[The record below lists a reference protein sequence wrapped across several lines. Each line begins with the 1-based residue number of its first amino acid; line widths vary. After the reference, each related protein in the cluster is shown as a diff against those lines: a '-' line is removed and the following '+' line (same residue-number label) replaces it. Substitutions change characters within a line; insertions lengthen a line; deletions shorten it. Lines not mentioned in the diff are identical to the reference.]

1 MKKKFLSFVL
11 FTLLIM
17 YTGLSKTHAATTI
30 TICNGDT
37 ISIGGPIT
45 GAYLYSWNTGA
56 TVPTLAVNPSS
67 NTVYTRTVL
76 NNSFTIILQD
86 TFNIIIKPKPFIAIS
101 PSGGQSAVCVG
112 GTLQLIANSN
122 PNPIHYQWST
132 GDTTMGIIAA
142 PISNP
147 TIYTVTG
154 TNNGCSN
161 TAYFTLYIQAPP
173 IAYSITGNSSYCP
186 SQFGVVMGL
195 SGSEN
200 DCNYMLYHNGIGIS
214 AGMGTGGP
222 ISFGMV
228 ANANGPY
235 TVMGYKNNLGC
246 PAQMNGTLTVTMD
259 SLPGAITNLTVP
271 ITQPCEGQTMT
282 YGNINTASA
291 HATSYLWS
299 IPIGATIVSGQ
310 NTQSITINWGNSLGG
325 VVSVGGV
332 NACNVTGPLS
342 TFTVNVKPKPSL
354 TMVATP
360 TTICPGDS
368 TLLSALSNANTYLW
382 NNGNTTPTLHSSPF
396 NNSLIPVTI
405 SYTVTVTGS
414 NGCQNNGVVSFTVN
428 PKPNVTLSL
437 VQDHFCPDQG
447 PTVLLGGSPAGTG
460 GIYTGTCVHPG
471 NIVVPSSTPP
481 STYII
486 TYTYTNPYGCS
497 ASATDLAE
505 FNAATPPTFLS
516 INGPIYV
523 NTPSFDLMMYVSPF
537 GGTFTG
543 PGTNSWNSMFNPHA
557 AGPGVHQ
564 IFYTYIHPA
573 TGCTTTQSQYISVG
587 AVGINDIFTTV
598 ERITIFPNPAT
609 TQLNLNGIDVNEI
622 QKITIINVLGEIVFI
637 TEAITESMQLNIS
650 DYATGTYFISFI
662 NANGISQGKRFIK
675 TE

>member
-1 MKKKFLSFVL
+1 MKKQFLSFVL
-11 FTLLIM
+11 LFTLLVI
-17 YTGLSKTHAATTI
+17 GLSQTHATTTI
-30 TICNGDT
+30 TICSGDT
-37 ISIGGPIT
+37 TIIGGSIT
-45 GAYLYSWNTGA
+45 GGYLYSWNTGA
-56 TVPTLAVNPSS
+56 TTPTITVSPSLNS
-67 NTVYTRTVL
+67 LYTRTIL
-76 NNSFTIILQD
+76 NSSYTIILQD
-86 TFNIIIKPKPFIAIS
+86 TFSIIVKPKPFIAIS
-101 PSGGQSAVCVG
+101 PSGGQTAVCVG

-132 GDTTMGIIAA
+132 GDTTIGIIAS
-142 PISNP
+142 PITNP

-154 TNNGCSN
+154 TNNGCS
-161 TAYFTLYIQAPP
+161 TTVSFTLYIQAPP
-173 IAYSITGNSSYCP
+173 MAYSITGNSNYCP
-186 SQFGVVMGL
+186 SQWGVVMGL

-214 AGMGTGGP
+214 AGMGTGGS

-235 TVMGYKNNLGC
+235 TVKGFKNNLGC
-246 PAQMNGTLTVTMD
+246 PAQMNGTLMVTMD

-282 YGNINTASA
+282 YGNINMTST

-299 IPIGATIVSGQ
+299 VPNGATLVSGQ
-310 NTQSITINWGNSLGG
+310 GTQIVTINWGTSLGG
-325 VVSVGGV
+325 IVSVCGV
-332 NACNVTGPLS
+332 NSCGTGPLA
-342 TFTVNVKPKPSL
+342 TFTVNVKFKPSL
-354 TMVATP
+354 TVIATP

-382 NNGNTTPTLHSSPF
+382 NNGNTTPTLYSSPF

-414 NGCQNNGVVSFTVN
+414 NGCQNNGIVSFTVN

-447 PTVLLGGSPAGTG
+447 PTVLLGGLPSGPG

-471 NIVVPSSTPP
+471 NMVVPSSTPP
-481 STYII
+481 STYVI

-497 ASATDLAE
+497 SSATDLAV

-523 NTPSFDLMMYVSPF
+523 NTPPFDLMMYVSPF
-537 GGTFTG
+537 GGIFTG
-543 PGTNSWNSMFNPHA
+543 PGTNTWNSIFDPHT

-564 IFYTYIHPA
+564 IFYTYTHPT
-573 TGCTTTQSQYISVG
+573 TGCSATQSQYISVG
-587 AVGINDIFTTV
+587 AVGINDISTT
-598 ERITIFPNPAT
+598 ISYISIFPNPAT

-622 QKITIINVLGEIVFI
+622 QKITITNVLGEVIFI
-637 TEAITESMQLNIS
+637 TETITENMRLNIS
-650 DYATGTYFISFI
+650 DYATGTYLISFI
-662 NANGISQGKRFIK
+662 NANGISQGKRFVK